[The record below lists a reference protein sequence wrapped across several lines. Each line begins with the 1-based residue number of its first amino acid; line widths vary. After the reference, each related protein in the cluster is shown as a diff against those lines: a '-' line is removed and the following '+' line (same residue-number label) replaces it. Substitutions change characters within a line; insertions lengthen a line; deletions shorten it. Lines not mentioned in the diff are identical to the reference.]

1 MCKFTNRLFV
11 FTLLALVTL
20 MAPVY
25 AAAMRA
31 QHKSAADPKFLDL
44 LSNEDN
50 NNYNLHYDQRQKGEE
65 NLHVRMNGFFIEM
78 PDDEDKDTADEL
90 QELLYYAI
98 LFGGSEEMFKHLIEN
113 KKGTTPT
120 PASLALSEFGL
131 LNENK
136 LDAESH
142 SIGQQSDESEAAS
155 KHKAEGRN
163 VNPVK
168 GSDLVA
174 NNREPETKRVGL
186 ITKLHFNTLLS
197 LLKRMQRN

>member
-1 MCKFTNRLFV
+1 
-11 FTLLALVTL
+11 
-20 MAPVY
+20 
-25 AAAMRA
+25 
-31 QHKSAADPKFLDL
+31 
-44 LSNEDN
+44 
-50 NNYNLHYDQRQKGEE
+50 
-65 NLHVRMNGFFIEM
+65 
-78 PDDEDKDTADEL
+78 
-90 QELLYYAI
+90 
-98 LFGGSEEMFKHLIEN
+98 MFKHLIEN

-186 ITKLHFNTLLS
+186 
-197 LLKRMQRN
+197 M

>member
-90 QELLYYAI
+90 QELR
-98 LFGGSEEMFKHLIEN
+98 K
-113 KKGTTPT
+113 
-120 PASLALSEFGL
+120 
-131 LNENK
+131 
-136 LDAESH
+136 
-142 SIGQQSDESEAAS
+142 
-155 KHKAEGRN
+155 
-163 VNPVK
+163 
-168 GSDLVA
+168 
-174 NNREPETKRVGL
+174 
-186 ITKLHFNTLLS
+186 
-197 LLKRMQRN
+197 

>member
-1 MCKFTNRLFV
+1 MYVWQGIFLSAQDHFLDELVPQSFSFASESPNQLEVLRLQTATKRLSNTLIHLLLQTLVRAMCKFTNRLFV

-90 QELLYYAI
+90 QELR
-98 LFGGSEEMFKHLIEN
+98 K
-113 KKGTTPT
+113 
-120 PASLALSEFGL
+120 
-131 LNENK
+131 
-136 LDAESH
+136 
-142 SIGQQSDESEAAS
+142 
-155 KHKAEGRN
+155 
-163 VNPVK
+163 
-168 GSDLVA
+168 
-174 NNREPETKRVGL
+174 
-186 ITKLHFNTLLS
+186 
-197 LLKRMQRN
+197 